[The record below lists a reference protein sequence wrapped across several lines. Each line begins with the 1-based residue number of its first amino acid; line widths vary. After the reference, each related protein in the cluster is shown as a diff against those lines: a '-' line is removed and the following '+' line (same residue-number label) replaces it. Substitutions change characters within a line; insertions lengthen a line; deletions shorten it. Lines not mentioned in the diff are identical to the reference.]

1 VDLSVPLL
9 AAVNGVAVGL
19 GFTLL
24 AHCDLVLIDETARLR
39 VPFAELGV
47 PAEAGG
53 SVLFPA
59 RLGWQEAARLLL
71 TSDWVDADEAVRLGM
86 ALRVCAAGTALTET
100 VTLAARIAAHP
111 RQATRTIT
119 TLMRAGQRDL
129 VWAAK
134 QREQAAFADLLRG
147 AVSTGTLAEFVA
159 KATP

>member
-1 VDLSVPLL
+1 
-9 AAVNGVAVGL
+9 VGL

>member
-1 VDLSVPLL
+1 
-9 AAVNGVAVGL
+9 
-19 GFTLL
+19 
-24 AHCDLVLIDETARLR
+24 
-39 VPFAELGV
+39 
-47 PAEAGG
+47 
-53 SVLFPA
+53 
-59 RLGWQEAARLLL
+59 LLL